1 MSRARVPVL
10 LIGALLSAL
19 IAACGAPTQ
28 AAQEPPTPT
37 PLPPDP
43 ALERPTYVVERGEI
57 SRLLEITGR
66 VTPVDLV
73 RLAFRRDG
81 RVNAVHVQRGDT
93 VKAGD
98 VLAELEQDDAID
110 ELRNAEDALVAAE
123 RELESAR
130 RAQAKEIR
138 ERELALEDAQEALAA
153 LLPGGEDDKL
163 REAQKALE
171 EAQRE
176 LQRTRDDRS
185 WAKTSAERDLEARAD
200 ALEKAQA
207 AFSDA
212 RWDWEWVQKH
222 GTDPDNP
229 YTIGPDGE
237 QIPNKLTDKQKRE
250 YEQRLKDAQSA
261 MESAE
266 LAIVEGQRA
275 IERAREDEIVE
286 IAKAEERVA
295 EAQRVVDK
303 LLSGEGTKEIQNA
316 QRAVEQARLALEEAR
331 EKTLDAN
338 IKAVEDAQRA
348 LERAREKV
356 QDGQIIAPQDG
367 QVIAIAIEEGSTVTA
382 YEPVV
387 EVADPTNLEFAATLS
402 GEQMRQLTEGQP
414 AEIRLLTRPDLALPA
429 VIRQM
434 PAPYGSGGSGVVQD
448 RDQTTRFQVL
458 DTMGQEL
465 TPGTTVG
472 RITIVLERKED
483 VLWLPPEAVRSF
495 EGRRFVVV
503 REGDRERRVTVR
515 IGIETDEQV
524 EILEGLEEGDVIVGQ

>member
-207 AFSDA
+207 AFSEA
-212 RWDWEWVQKH
+212 RWDWEWVQNY

-229 YTIGPDGE
+229 YTIGPEGE
-237 QIPNKLTDKQKRE
+237 RIPNKLTDKQKRE

-275 IERAREDEIVE
+275 VERAREDEIVE
-286 IAKAEERVA
+286 IAEAEERVA